1 MNEASTG
8 NYPALHTI
16 FIIFEGGNELT
27 IVSRKDYGENNTSC
41 RGTYNIEFSTKLNH
55 LAWDRQHIAWT
66 ITAFKSALN
75 TIMQNNCILLL
86 FIRTYTQAPYLDGNK
101 GTERG
106 I

>member
-41 RGTYNIEFSTKLNH
+41 RGTYNIEFSTKLTIWHEIGNILHEQLQH
-55 LAWDRQHIAWT
+55 LNQ
-66 ITAFKSALN
+66 L
-75 TIMQNNCILLL
+75 
-86 FIRTYTQAPYLDGNK
+86 
-101 GTERG
+101 
-106 I
+106 